1 MIQFNLLKA
10 KHIDIKYIDEA
21 SMYITANGGE
31 FHIGKKQIEFYVPE
45 AYSDFVAMKFP
56 FLQAEQYVWSE
67 TEDTFWPP
75 ES

>member
-1 MIQFNLLKA
+1 
-10 KHIDIKYIDEA
+10 
-21 SMYITANGGE
+21 MYITANGGE

-45 AYSDFVAMKFP
+45 EYSDFVAMKFP